1 MATQAVH
8 NASRAFW
15 NEVDALRGEQQAA
28 QTTEQ
33 RVPQSYTEEPIAG
46 VQGKGTISDP
56 YDAGNRDEQPE
67 APISKEPTAATTEPL
82 SSITPGTGTGAG
94 ASSGTGTGTFQDKY
108 RRGSD
113 KATLV
118 TSGIGS
124 TNPTVGHPAPV
135 SGTEHASGLG
145 AKSTHRDEGLSGSRS
160 TADEPQPTM
169 TTSKPSASTPAATAA
184 AGSTTGSTAA
194 GGLSEQRSQPSTSQS
209 QAQHQKTVGGSS
221 TTGASTSQPEVQG
234 TEGASGPSTTG
245 TSASQ
250 AQTQGK
256 EGAGE
261 SSTTG
266 TSASQGDKEG
276 AGAQNADDV
285 AAMAKKKGVSEE
297 TLRGPK
303 VSAPRE
309 SYEKQKK
316 FSTAGLKEGESTD
329 QPKSSKP
336 G

>member
-1 MATQAVH
+1 MVSMRCCIEAYREA
-8 NASRAFW
+8 
-15 NEVDALRGEQQAA
+15 
-28 QTTEQ
+28 
-33 RVPQSYTEEPIAG
+33 
-46 VQGKGTISDP
+46 DP
-56 YDAGNRDEQPE
+56 TCLEQPE

-124 TNPTVGHPAPV
+124 INPTVGHPAPV

-194 GGLSEQRSQPSTSQS
+194 GGLSEQRSQP
-209 QAQHQKTVGGSS
+209 
-221 TTGASTSQPEVQG
+221 STSQPEVQG